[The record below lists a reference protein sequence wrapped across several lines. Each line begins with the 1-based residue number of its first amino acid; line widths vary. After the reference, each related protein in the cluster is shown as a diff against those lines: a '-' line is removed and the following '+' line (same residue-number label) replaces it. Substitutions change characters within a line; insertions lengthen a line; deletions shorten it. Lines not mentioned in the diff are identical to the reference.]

1 MPVPNQREVE
11 VVVGKYAR
19 RIRRAT
25 DAGFRAFVRRTGGAP
40 NRFARTDAADVFDCV
55 AQAIAREFSD
65 GVGGKVM
72 DGRGTLKLLL
82 DGRVL
87 VRFKKAGR
95 NGVGSNLRTRA
106 NDKFLDPALPY
117 EDAPQAAKVE
127 ICWTVN
133 DTGTSF
139 GSLRVIARNGDAG
152 LWGFDLPGAAPL
164 PLFDAKPAAPAKG
177 RPRRSVAKLKGA
189 KPEGERDAS

>member
-11 VVVGKYAR
+11 AVISKYAR
-19 RIRRAT
+19 RIRRAV
-25 DAGFRAFVRRTGGAP
+25 DAGFRAYVRRIGGAP
-40 NRFARTDAADVFDCV
+40 NRFARTDSADTFDCV

-65 GVGGKVM
+65 GVGGKIL

-106 NDKFLDPALPY
+106 NDRFLDPSLPY
-117 EDAPQAAKVE
+117 EDAPRAAKVE

-139 GSLRVIARNGDAG
+139 DSLRVIARDGAAG
-152 LWGFDLPGAAPL
+152 LWSFDLPGAAPL
-164 PLFDAKPAAPAKG
+164 PLFEAKPAAPAEA
-177 RPRRSVAKLKGA
+177 RPRRSVAKLKVA
-189 KPEGERDAS
+189 KRGEREAS